1 MKRILL
7 LLIVL
12 SALSFSEVKYED
24 VSKEHWA
31 YKSINNL
38 IEKGIIK
45 DKQNLFNGNDPT
57 TRYEFAYYLS
67 NLLNEVELE
76 KANKKDL
83 ETLKSLIYD
92 FSKELNKLGFDTG
105 SYDRR
110 LKTTED
116 SIESLNK
123 KIQIHEAVINQLIKR
138 IEVLEKKKK

>member
-12 SALSFSEVKYED
+12 SAISFSEVKYED

-31 YKSINNL
+31 YRSINNL

-105 SYDRR
+105 SYDQR
-110 LKTTED
+110 LKATQD